1 MKNKDL
7 QLISQSIRFLPA
19 TIADI
24 QDILDL
30 IKRSKSHFHPN
41 KEEYVNDF
49 VNIWGPR
56 AYYVEDHI
64 LIKALCCNQLIGI
77 IGMRGPTIKRD
88 YAELD
93 LLFLDS
99 QFIGKGYGRL
109 LWNEVI
115 NISQNQGFGVFRFIS
130 DNIPQIIEFYK
141 HMGAKRVGEISL
153 NTGNFPIMEFS
164 I

>member
-1 MKNKDL
+1 MILN
-7 QLISQSIRFLPA
+7 SIRFLPA
-19 TIADI
+19 TISDI
-24 QDILDL
+24 QDILEL
-30 IKRSKSHFHPN
+30 MKRSKSHFHRG
-41 KEEYVNDF
+41 KEDYVNDF

-64 LIKALCCNQLIGI
+64 LIKALFCNKFIGI

-99 QFIGKGYGRL
+99 EFIGKGYGRL

-115 NISQNQGFGVFRFIS
+115 NTSKNQDWGVFRFIS
-130 DNIPQIIEFYK
+130 DNIPQVMGFYK
-141 HMGAKRVGEISL
+141 YMGAKQVGEISL
-153 NTGNFPIMEFS
+153 NTGNFPIMEFW